1 MEKRVSSRAIII
13 EDGKLLAMFRRKIKK
28 DGSIKEYYVIPG
40 GGLEEGE
47 TLEETAIR
55 ETAEETKRVAQIVP
69 EIEPVVERYQT
80 PAGEKCAC
88 YMFVAIDKGHSNNDS
103 WDTHDTYFIDVDKVE
118 EKLTYEDLK
127 QSWKSILPKIKKL
140 F

>member
-1 MEKRVSSRAIII
+1 METIKAGCYLVDVKNKKVALVYREKRNDWSFPK
-13 EDGKLLAMFRRKIKK
+13 GHK
-28 DGSIKEYYVIPG
+28 
-40 GGLEEGE
+40 EEGE
-47 TLEETAIR
+47 TIEECAVR

-69 EIEPVVERYQT
+69 EIEPIVERYQT

-88 YMFVAIDKGHSNNDS
+88 YMFVAIDKGHSDNDS

>member
-1 MEKRVSSRAIII
+1 METIKAGCYLVDVKNQKVALVYREKRNDWSFPK
-13 EDGKLLAMFRRKIKK
+13 GHK
-28 DGSIKEYYVIPG
+28 
-40 GGLEEGE
+40 EEGE
-47 TLEETAIR
+47 TIEECAVR

-88 YMFVAIDKGHSNNDS
+88 YMFVAIDKGHSDNDS
-103 WDTHDTYFIDVDKVE
+103 WDTHDTYFIDIDKVE

>member
-1 MEKRVSSRAIII
+1 METIKAGCYLVDVKNKKIALVYREKRNDWSFPK
-13 EDGKLLAMFRRKIKK
+13 GHK
-28 DGSIKEYYVIPG
+28 
-40 GGLEEGE
+40 EEGE
-47 TLEETAIR
+47 TIEECAVR

-103 WDTHDTYFIDVDKVE
+103 LDTHDTYFIDVDKVE

>member
-1 MEKRVSSRAIII
+1 METIKAGCYLVDVKNKKIALVYREKRNDWSFPK
-13 EDGKLLAMFRRKIKK
+13 GHK
-28 DGSIKEYYVIPG
+28 
-40 GGLEEGE
+40 EEGE
-47 TLEETAIR
+47 TIEECAVR

-88 YMFVAIDKGHSNNDS
+88 YMFVAIDKGHSDNDS

-118 EKLTYEDLK
+118 EKLKYEDLK

>member
-1 MEKRVSSRAIII
+1 METIKAGCYLVDVKNQKVALVYREKRNDWSFPK
-13 EDGKLLAMFRRKIKK
+13 GHK
-28 DGSIKEYYVIPG
+28 
-40 GGLEEGE
+40 EEGE
-47 TLEETAIR
+47 TIEECAVR

-88 YMFVAIDKGHSNNDS
+88 YMFVAIDKGHSDNDS

-127 QSWKSILPKIKKL
+127 QSWKRVLPKIKKL

>member
-1 MEKRVSSRAIII
+1 METIKAGCYLVDVKNQKVALVYREKRNDWSFPK
-13 EDGKLLAMFRRKIKK
+13 GHK
-28 DGSIKEYYVIPG
+28 
-40 GGLEEGE
+40 EEGE
-47 TLEETAIR
+47 TIEECAVR

-88 YMFVAIDKGHSNNDS
+88 YMFVAIDKGHSDNDS

-127 QSWKSILPKIKKL
+127 QSWKSVLPKIKKL

>member
-1 MEKRVSSRAIII
+1 METIKAGCYLVDVKNKKVALVYREKRNDWSFPKGHR
-13 EDGKLLAMFRRKIKK
+13 
-28 DGSIKEYYVIPG
+28 
-40 GGLEEGE
+40 EEGE
-47 TLEETAIR
+47 TIEECAVR

-69 EIEPVVERYQT
+69 EIEPVIERYQT

-88 YMFVAIDKGHSNNDS
+88 YMFVAIDKGHSDNDS

>member
-1 MEKRVSSRAIII
+1 METIKAGCYLVDVKNKKVALVYREKRNDWSFPK
-13 EDGKLLAMFRRKIKK
+13 GHK
-28 DGSIKEYYVIPG
+28 
-40 GGLEEGE
+40 EEGE
-47 TLEETAIR
+47 TIEECAVR

-88 YMFVAIDKGHSNNDS
+88 YMFVAIDKGHSDNDS
-103 WDTHDTYFIDVDKVE
+103 WDTHDTYFVDVDKVE